1 MKKTKNKILTF
12 PPPKEP
18 TGQTIICQIG
28 SERFAIHMEVEDL
41 PPPEPVIPFGSPPRK
56 QEHPLTQPRFSN
68 PSSTTDLHSRA
79 DGVIHVMNAVTAAKK
94 DTFHMTTLIPEEQTK
109 KTPATPNN
117 KAGVGKRRA
126 RVAPSKAKTGR
137 KALRPKKAAT
147 ARHGSKTANVLD
159 LLQRPGGVTLKELI
173 KATGWQAHSV
183 RGFISGTVGKKMG
196 ISIES
201 SARTDG
207 ERVYCSK

>member
-41 PPPEPVIPFGSPPRK
+41 PPPEPVIPFRSPPRK
-56 QEHPLTQPRFSN
+56 QENPVTQPRFSN
-68 PSSTTDLHSRA
+68 PSPTTDLHTGV

-94 DTFHMTTLIPEEQTK
+94 DTSNMTTLIPEEQTE
-109 KTPATPNN
+109 KTPATPKK
-117 KAGVGKRRA
+117 KAGVSKRRA
-126 RVAPSKAKTGR
+126 RVAPKAKPDR
-137 KALRPKKAAT
+137 KALRPKKAGT
-147 ARHGSKTANVLD
+147 ARHGSKTAKVLD
-159 LLQRPGGVTLKELI
+159 MLKRPSGVTLKELI

-196 ISIES
+196 ISVES
-201 SARTDG
+201 SSRTDG
-207 ERVYCSK
+207 ERVYRSK

>member
-12 PPPKEP
+12 PPLKEP

-41 PPPEPVIPFGSPPRK
+41 APPEPVIPFRSPPRK
-56 QEHPLTQPRFSN
+56 QEHPVTQPRFSN
-68 PSSTTDLHSRA
+68 PSPTTDLHIGA
-79 DGVIHVMNAVTAAKK
+79 DGVIDVMNRLTAAKK
-94 DTFHMTTLIPEEQTK
+94 DISHMTTLIPEEQTE
-109 KTPATPNN
+109 KTPSTP
-117 KAGVGKRRA
+117 KKKDGVSKRRA
-126 RVAPSKAKTGR
+126 RVAPSKPKPDR
-137 KALRPKKAAT
+137 KALRTKKAAT
-147 ARHGSKTANVLD
+147 ARHGSKTAKVLD

-196 ISIES
+196 ISVES

-207 ERVYCSK
+207 ERVYRSK